1 MNASVNLKN
10 SKNLK
15 SGGKQIYTKQIYTRT
30 MYLTMSGNEW
40 YSQKTERKSDRKSGH
55 MVLQMK
61 TNSTSNPK
69 VNLFA

>member
-1 MNASVNLKN
+1 MMNASVNLKN

-15 SGGKQIYTKQIYTRT
+15 SGGKQIYTRT
-30 MYLTMSGNEW
+30 TYLTMSGNEW

>member
-15 SGGKQIYTKQIYTRT
+15 SGGKQIYTRT
-30 MYLTMSGNEW
+30 TYLTMSGNEW

-69 VNLFA
+69 VNPFA